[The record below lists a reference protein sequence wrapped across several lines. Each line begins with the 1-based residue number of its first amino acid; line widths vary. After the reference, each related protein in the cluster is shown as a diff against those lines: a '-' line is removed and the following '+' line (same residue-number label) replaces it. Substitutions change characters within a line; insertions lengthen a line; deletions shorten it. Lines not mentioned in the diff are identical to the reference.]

1 MEISRSI
8 FLSSRDNTRIAGEIR
23 GDTGKIVDKL
33 LTIYTARSRFDGRSK
48 IIGKHGVTASFK
60 ERKIVEYV
68 FVHMSSTSH
77 CIRVPRGNIT
87 VVKRNFNLWWMKLR
101 TIGMKL

>member
-48 IIGKHGVTASFK
+48 IIGKHGGHC
-60 ERKIVEYV
+60 
-68 FVHMSSTSH
+68 FVQRAKNRRI
-77 CIRVPRGNIT
+77 CIRAYIV
-87 VVKRNFNLWWMKLR
+87 FDEWSLY
-101 TIGMKL
+101 